1 MSLAPVAVFAYN
13 RPDHLRRTLESL
25 ARNPSARERTAT
37 IYADAPRAAKDE
49 EAVAKVR
56 DYLKTVSGFREVRV
70 VEREENFGLARSIV
84 TGVSETIEERGE
96 VIVLED
102 DMVVSPHFLEYM
114 DDALRRYAD
123 DERVISAHGY
133 VYPVRRRLPETFF
146 LRGADCWGWA
156 TWRRAWAKFEPDGE
170 ALLRRLV
177 ERDLVAVFD
186 YDGEA
191 GYMKMLRRQI
201 NGEVDSWAVRW
212 HAVAVLENMLTLYP
226 GTSLLRNIGA
236 DGSGRHVGR
245 TSRFEAETTDRRIEV
260 GTAPAEESAEARA
273 AFKEY
278 FRSAKPG
285 LFDRLATAAKRA
297 LGK

>member
-1 MSLAPVAVFAYN
+1 MSSAPVAVFAYN
-13 RPDHLRRTLESL
+13 RPEHLRRTLESL
-25 ARNPSARERTAT
+25 ARNPSARERAVT
-37 IYADAPRAAKDE
+37 IYADAPRSARDE
-49 EAVAKVR
+49 EPVARVR
-56 DYLKTVSGFREVRV
+56 SYVKTVSGFRTVRV
-70 VEREENFGLARSIV
+70 VEREENFGLAKSIV
-84 TGVSETIEERGE
+84 SGVTESIEETGE
-96 VIVLED
+96 VVVLED
-102 DMVVSPHFLEYM
+102 DMVVSPRFLEYM

-156 TWRRAWAKFEPDGE
+156 TWRRAWEKFEPDGE

-177 ERDLVAVFD
+177 ERDLVSAFD

-212 HAVAVLENMLTLYP
+212 HAAAVVENMLTLYP

-236 DGSGRHVGR
+236 DGTGRHVGR
-245 TSRFEAETTDRRIEV
+245 TSQFDAEVADRRVEV
-260 GTAPAEESAEARA
+260 GTAPVEECAEARA

-285 LFDRLATAAKRA
+285 FLDRLATAAKRA
-297 LGK
+297 LGR